1 MSLASK
7 VICQNKKAYFDYHI
21 EETFEAGIALEG
33 NEVKSLRLGRAN
45 LRDSYAV
52 VRHDE
57 VYLVNTHISPYSHA
71 DTFCAPEPRR
81 TRKLLLHKKEI
92 QKLIGKT
99 KEKGFTLIATKMY
112 FVRGKVKVQIALA
125 KGKKLYDKR
134 DSIKTKEQQREIQRA
149 LKSKRNR

>member
-1 MSLASK
+1 MTSK
-7 VICQNKKAYFDYHI
+7 PICQNKKAYHDYHI
-21 EETFEAGIALEG
+21 EETIEAGIALIG

-45 LRDSYAV
+45 LKDSYAI
-52 VRHDE
+52 VRGNE

-71 DTFCAPEPRR
+71 DSFNAPEPTR

-92 QKLIGKT
+92 TRLIGKT
-99 KEKGFTLIATKMY
+99 REKGFTLNATKMY

-134 DSIKTKEQQREIQRA
+134 ESIKEKDQQRELQRIM
-149 LKSKRNR
+149 KSKRNR

>member
-1 MSLASK
+1 MTSK
-7 VICQNKKAYFDYHI
+7 PICQNKKAYHDYHI
-21 EETFEAGIALEG
+21 EETIEAGIALVG

-45 LRDSYAV
+45 LKDSYAV
-52 VRHDE
+52 VRGNE
-57 VYLVNTHISPYSHA
+57 VFLVNTHISPYSHA
-71 DTFCAPEPRR
+71 DSFNAPEPMR

-92 QKLIGKT
+92 SRLIGKT
-99 KEKGFTLIATKMY
+99 REKGFTLIATKMY

-134 DSIKTKEQQREIQRA
+134 ESIKAKDQQREMQRA